1 MALFFDAPWF
11 DDRLE
16 ARGLDRADLAAVAE
30 MDDGELDL
38 VFKDQM
44 ELSAGQVA
52 AFAELLGA
60 SAAEIAEHAGISTPV
75 PLERSTIEDRI
86 IAMER
91 RMASLEAEVSRLRD
105 R

>member
-11 DDRLE
+11 DQRLQ
-16 ARGLDRADLAAVAE
+16 ARELTRADLAAVAE
-30 MDDGELDL
+30 MDDAELAL

-60 SAAEIAEHAGISTPV
+60 SAAEIADHAGISTPM
-75 PLERSTIEDRI
+75 PSERSKMEDRI
-86 IAMER
+86 IALER
-91 RMASLEAEVSRLRD
+91 RVASLEAEVAGLKGC
-105 R
+105 